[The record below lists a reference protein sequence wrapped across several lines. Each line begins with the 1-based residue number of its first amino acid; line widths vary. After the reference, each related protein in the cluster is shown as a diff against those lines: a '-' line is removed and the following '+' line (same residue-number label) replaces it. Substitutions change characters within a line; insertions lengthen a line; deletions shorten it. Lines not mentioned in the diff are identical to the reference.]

1 LGGFTVKEAK
11 HYVINFKQINI
22 KMTDG
27 SLITGRINI
36 GVHRRFSDF
45 LRELVDAFLVISEKK
60 KPQKV
65 VMVNKNYI
73 LWAETQE

>member
-1 LGGFTVKEAK
+1 MKKAED
-11 HYVINFKQINI
+11 YVVNFKQITV

-36 GVHRRFSDF
+36 GVSRRFSDF
-45 LRELVDAFLVISEKK
+45 FKELVDPFLVISDKG
-60 KPQKV
+60 KPQQV
-65 VMVNKNYI
+65 VMVNRDYI

>member
-1 LGGFTVKEAK
+1 MKKAED
-11 HYVINFKQINI
+11 YVINFKQITV

-36 GVHRRFSDF
+36 GVTRRFSDF
-45 LRELVDAFLVISEKK
+45 IKELVDPFLVISEEK

-65 VMVNKNYI
+65 VMVNRNYI